1 MRRQAE
7 EHTHPLEAHQDGE
20 DGDSD
25 EDGEPD
31 EAGEDDEVGGD
42 GDGRDHG
49 DLTAHPVNADKFGI
63 SPEKY
68 IFLHGTELGVKKT
81 QSIKTILETFVNIQR
96 VPGIMHA

>member
-31 EAGEDDEVGGD
+31 ED
-42 GDGRDHG
+42 GD
-49 DLTAHPVNADKFGI
+49 VMIKIMGI
-63 SPEKY
+63 S
-68 IFLHGTELGVKKT
+68 LL
-81 QSIKTILETFVNIQR
+81 IL
-96 VPGIMHA
+96 

>member
-20 DGDSD
+20 DGESD

-31 EAGEDDEVGGD
+31 EDGEDDEDGADDKDGGD
-42 GDGRDHG
+42 GDGQDHG

-68 IFLHGTELGVKKT
+68 IFFARNRTWSEKDTE
-81 QSIKTILETFVNIQR
+81 
-96 VPGIMHA
+96 H

>member
-25 EDGEPD
+25 EDGE
-31 EAGEDDEVGGD
+31 DDEVGGD
-42 GDGRDHG
+42 GDGQDHG

-63 SPEKY
+63 SPGKY
-68 IFLHGTELGVKKT
+68 ILFLHGTELGVKKT

>member
-1 MRRQAE
+1 MRQAE

-20 DGDSD
+20 DGEPD
-25 EDGEPD
+25 EDGE
-31 EAGEDDEVGGD
+31 DDEDGGD
-42 GDGRDHG
+42 GDGQDHG

-81 QSIKTILETFVNIQR
+81 QVTKNTLELFVNKQW